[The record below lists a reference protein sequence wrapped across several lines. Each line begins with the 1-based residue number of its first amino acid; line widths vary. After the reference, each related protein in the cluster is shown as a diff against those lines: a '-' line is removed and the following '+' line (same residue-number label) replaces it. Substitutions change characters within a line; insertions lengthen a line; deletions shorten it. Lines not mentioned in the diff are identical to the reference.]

1 MYDKNSPDATGETA
15 GHTGWKGD
23 QATIAANG
31 FTNEGYTFQGW
42 NTQADGKGMT
52 YQKGDKLTLP
62 EGTTVLYAQW
72 KRIPGTLTW
81 VKTDKDS
88 GEVLAGSEWTLT
100 PKDGRPAAITDNGE
114 LDQANADGAFKLTGL
129 DWGEYE
135 LMETKAPEAMT
146 PSASRSPSPSTRS
159 TPP

>member
-1 MYDKNSPDATGETA
+1 MTA
-15 GHTGWKGD
+15 PAGSE
-23 QATIAANG
+23 QAIAANK
-31 FTNEGYTFQGW
+31 FANANYTFQGW

-100 PKDGRPAAITDNGE
+100 PEGRPAGRHHRQRRTRPGQRRRRVQAHRPRLGRIRAHG
-114 LDQANADGAFKLTGL
+114 DQG
-129 DWGEYE
+129 
-135 LMETKAPEAMT
+135 PRR
-146 PSASRSPSPSTRS
+146 P
-159 TPP
+159 